1 MTNKARILVFD
12 VETAPAEVYTWGLH
26 DQSFGIDQIKQDQ
39 YMLLW
44 AGKFVGEKELL
55 WDTLVNHPSHHR
67 DDRRCDRQIAIS
79 LRDALDKAD
88 IVVGQNTDRFDLR
101 WANTLFL
108 KHDIDPPSPYH
119 SIDLLK
125 ESRRH
130 YYSLSHKLDYRGQQL
145 GLGRKEPHE
154 GFRLW
159 LRCMAGD
166 KTAWAKMLSYCK
178 RDVLL
183 TEQYYLK
190 LRPRMHNHPNV
201 NMFHKLE
208 VGGRLR
214 CPACG
219 SPKLKAK
226 GFRYTHSGKRQ
237 RVQCGD
243 CRHYST
249 LRGKANNSTS
259 VTLQSSM

>member
-1 MTNKARILVFD
+1 MLVID
-12 VETAPAEVYTWGLH
+12 LETSPTSAWVWGLR
-26 DQSFGIDQIKQDQ
+26 DQNIGIDQIIDNSYVFMWCAKWVGKPGVMSDSLINYPSDYRKDRKNDRNIALSVRNLLDQ
-39 YMLLW
+39 
-44 AGKFVGEKELL
+44 
-55 WDTLVNHPSHHR
+55 
-67 DDRRCDRQIAIS
+67 
-79 LRDALDKAD
+79 AD
-88 IVVGQNTDRFDLR
+88 IVVGQNTDKFDLK
-101 WANTLFL
+101 WINQILL
-108 KHDIDPPSPYH
+108 LHDIDPPSPYH

-125 ESRRH
+125 ESRRN
-130 YYSLSHKLDYRGQQL
+130 YYSLSHRLDFRGRQL
-145 GLGRKEPHE
+145 GLGGKEPHE

-159 LRCMAGD
+159 LRCMTGD
-166 KTAWAKMLSYCK
+166 KSAWAKMLSYCK